1 MVRKEIVVD
10 INPCQTRVAMLENGE
25 LAEIYIERVGRER
38 LVGNIY
44 KGCVANVLPGMQAA
58 FVDIGLEKNA
68 FLYAGDILVDKSDF
82 VFPGGGQPP
91 IIPTAIKD
99 IVKQGQEII
108 LQVIKEPVGTKGARV
123 TTHITLPGRTLVL
136 MPTVN
141 YIGVSRR
148 IDDEEERGR
157 LRGIIERIKPENMG
171 VIVRT
176 AAAGKSEEE
185 FKNDIQFLVRLWE
198 RVQNKG
204 KLAHAPRV
212 IHSEEALI
220 FRTIRDIFT
229 RDVQRL
235 VINDEEYFERVK
247 VVAGIISPEL
257 QDRVEYYQ
265 GEEALF
271 DHFMLEGRLDK
282 LLQRKVW
289 LKNGG
294 YIVIDQTEALT
305 AIDVNTGKYVGS
317 DDLQETLFETNCEAA
332 REIARQ
338 LRLRDI
344 GGIIIIDFIDMEGQE
359 NRDALIDILREELKK
374 DRTKSNVVGMTGLGL
389 VEMTRKKM
397 RKTLSATLQ
406 ETCSYC
412 RGEGKLLS
420 AESVALR
427 IRRQL
432 QREFKNTSCDTYLVE
447 AHPSVCGLIEARA
460 QSGHEHALLP
470 KAEGRTVYV
479 RSLPYMHIEEFRIQS
494 VTDQQMLENI
504 VMDAKVFK

>member
-1 MVRKEIVVD
+1 M
-10 INPCQTRVAMLENGE
+10 
-25 LAEIYIERVGRER
+25 
-38 LVGNIY
+38 
-44 KGCVANVLPGMQAA
+44 
-58 FVDIGLEKNA
+58 
-68 FLYAGDILVDKSDF
+68 
-82 VFPGGGQPP
+82 
-91 IIPTAIKD
+91 
-99 IVKQGQEII
+99 
-108 LQVIKEPVGTKGARV
+108 GTKGARV

-265 GEEALF
+265 G
-271 DHFMLEGRLDK
+271 
-282 LLQRKVW
+282 
-289 LKNGG
+289 
-294 YIVIDQTEALT
+294 
-305 AIDVNTGKYVGS
+305 
-317 DDLQETLFETNCEAA
+317 
-332 REIARQ
+332 
-338 LRLRDI
+338 
-344 GGIIIIDFIDMEGQE
+344 
-359 NRDALIDILREELKK
+359 
-374 DRTKSNVVGMTGLGL
+374 
-389 VEMTRKKM
+389 
-397 RKTLSATLQ
+397 
-406 ETCSYC
+406 
-412 RGEGKLLS
+412 
-420 AESVALR
+420 
-427 IRRQL
+427 RRP
-432 QREFKNTSCDTYLVE
+432 F
-447 AHPSVCGLIEARA
+447 
-460 QSGHEHALLP
+460 
-470 KAEGRTVYV
+470 
-479 RSLPYMHIEEFRIQS
+479 
-494 VTDQQMLENI
+494 
-504 VMDAKVFK
+504 